1 MGRLRRKRMHKNDK
15 HLKKKY
21 RTRRRTKDLDQI
33 HEDMQ
38 PMNAAKLK
46 SQECDMDLPDQDNGS
61 KRGVTVGMGVKM
73 LREVPYTTEEA
84 ERAAGMGSY
93 TLTSTKPQLPVNED
107 EEMTNTERA
116 DRLAPNHLVIMK

>member
-1 MGRLRRKRMHKNDK
+1 
-15 HLKKKY
+15 
-21 RTRRRTKDLDQI
+21 
-33 HEDMQ
+33 
-38 PMNAAKLK
+38 MNAAKLK
-46 SQECDMDLPDQDNGS
+46 SQECDMDLPGAGRYYCIQCARYFVEEKALKDHMRS
-61 KRGVTVGMGVKM
+61 RVHRKKVKM

-107 EEMTNTERA
+107 EEMTNTERV